1 MSFHH
6 SNSTPD
12 YTSSLE
18 LKKAREACELVTELS
33 KVMLANIQYLR
44 MKIAFLEEDR
54 KSARQSCGAIVQSS
68 VKPNITCDFP
78 EDFQLSL
85 FQLDQHLLDGMK
97 YIEQIP
103 GAAFCHY
110 EDYINCY
117 DALQSLYSL
126 IQTYATSFPKHW
138 AILSDKGLKYLTTST
153 FLNDLI
159 LK

>member
-1 MSFHH
+1 MSFNH
-6 SNSTPD
+6 SNPTPD
-12 YTSSLE
+12 STSSLE

-33 KVMLANIQYLR
+33 KVMLANIQYLK

-54 KSARQSCGAIVQSS
+54 KSARQNCGAIVQSA

-78 EDFQLSL
+78 EDFLLSL
-85 FQLDQHLLDGMK
+85 LQLDQQLLDGMK

-110 EDYINCY
+110 EEYINCY

-138 AILSDKGLKYLTTST
+138 VILSDKGLYLTTST
-153 FLNDLI
+153 FLNNRV